1 MKPDDEIKRDVE
13 AELKWSPQIKDA
25 DIAVNVHEGEVTLSG
40 FTGTYFEKYQAK
52 VVCRRVRGVAAI
64 VDHVQVKPAT
74 AVPTD
79 PEIERA
85 TLSALQFAL
94 PFACEQIVPTVTQG
108 RIALDGSVEWQ
119 FQREAAEIAVRH
131 LHGVVSVQNSI
142 RIKPRVAA
150 ENIKHRI
157 EDAFRRI
164 AEVDA
169 KHITV
174 DADGSEV
181 TLRGEVRSWTE
192 RDHAQQTAWSAPGV
206 THVNNALTVRT

>member
-25 DIAVNVHEGEVTLSG
+25 DIAVKVHDGAVTLSG
-40 FTGTYFEKYQAK
+40 FTGTYFEKFQAK
-52 VVCRRVRGVAAI
+52 IVCRRVSGVAAI
-64 VDHVQVKPAT
+64 VDHIQVKPTTGA
-74 AVPTD
+74 PTD
-79 PEIERA
+79 AEIEQAAR
-85 TLSALQFAL
+85 TALNVAL
-94 PFACEQIVPTVTQG
+94 PFACEQIVPTVRQG
-108 RIALDGSVEWQ
+108 RIALNGSVEWQ
-119 FQREAAEIAVRH
+119 FQREAAESAVHH
-131 LHGVVSVQNSI
+131 LHGVLSVQNLI
-142 RIKPRVAA
+142 RITPRAAA

>member
-1 MKPDDEIKRDVE
+1 LPAGKGRGGHRR
-13 AELKWSPQIKDA
+13 SR
-25 DIAVNVHEGEVTLSG
+25 SG
-40 FTGTYFEKYQAK
+40 QTRHSRSNGPGNRTG
-52 VVCRRVRGVAAI
+52 
-64 VDHVQVKPAT
+64 D
-74 AVPTD
+74 
-79 PEIERA
+79 
-85 TLSALQFAL
+85 
-94 PFACEQIVPTVTQG
+94 
-108 RIALDGSVEWQ
+108 Q